1 MLTIT
6 GGYME
11 TIIDYALVLVFFLV
25 LLIFVV
31 TVLSTHPY
39 TAPDQ
44 TTEMTTTT
52 TEDNNT
58 MIAYAGLSI
67 LFAFL
72 IVITFLSQRQGSH
85 AHSA

>member
-1 MLTIT
+1 
-6 GGYME
+6 ME

-52 TEDNNT
+52 TTEDNNT

>member
-1 MLTIT
+1 MSTIT

-31 TVLSTHPY
+31 RVLSTHPY

-44 TTEMTTTT
+44 TTEMTTT

-85 AHSA
+85 VHSA

>member
-1 MLTIT
+1 
-6 GGYME
+6 ME

-31 TVLSTHPY
+31 MVLSTHPY

-44 TTEMTTTT
+44 TTEMTT

-85 AHSA
+85 VHSA

>member
-1 MLTIT
+1 
-6 GGYME
+6 ME

-25 LLIFVV
+25 LLIFIV

-39 TAPDQ
+39 AAPDQ
-44 TTEMTTTT
+44 TTEMTTT

-58 MIAYAGLSI
+58 MIAYAGLYI

-85 AHSA
+85 VHSA

>member
-1 MLTIT
+1 
-6 GGYME
+6 ME

-44 TTEMTTTT
+44 TTEMTATT
-52 TEDNNT
+52 TEGNNT

-72 IVITFLSQRQGSH
+72 IVITFLSQRNGSH

>member
-1 MLTIT
+1 MLTIA

-52 TEDNNT
+52 KDNNT

>member
-1 MLTIT
+1 
-6 GGYME
+6 ME

-44 TTEMTTTT
+44 TTEMTTT
-52 TEDNNT
+52 EDNNT

-72 IVITFLSQRQGSH
+72 IVVTFLSQRQGSRV
-85 AHSA
+85 HSA

>member
-1 MLTIT
+1 
-6 GGYME
+6 ME

-31 TVLSTHPY
+31 RVLSTHPY

-44 TTEMTTTT
+44 TTEMTTTA
-52 TEDNNT
+52 EDNNT